1 MAFFSDFRYGF
12 RSSRSTADLR
22 KVIIKLTKFYYDKIA
37 RAFSRSGATW
47 VVTLN
52 ISKAFDGF
60 WSTGLLLKVKSMN
73 FQVGVL
79 VLFRDFSITAG
90 LEKFLLEYSVCDGV
104 PQDFILGP
112 TLFLLYISGLMM
124 LSVTFQFM
132 LVEHLSLLSVIRF
145 LICGNN

>member
-1 MAFFSDFRYGF
+1 
-12 RSSRSTADLR
+12 
-22 KVIIKLTKFYYDKIA
+22 
-37 RAFSRSGATW
+37 
-47 VVTLN
+47 
-52 ISKAFDGF
+52 
-60 WSTGLLLKVKSMN
+60 MN